1 MKLLI
6 YLKKNKMSM
15 RELAIRVG
23 VTPATM
29 SKIVN
34 QEMSPSLKTA
44 TKILFITGDELDF
57 LDLCSER
64 DMKELEQFYIEEE
77 TLNNNLKNVDGKTV
91 DV

>member
-77 TLNNNLKNVDGKTV
+77 RLKNNLKNVDGKTI

>member
-15 RELAIRVG
+15 RELSLRVG

-44 TKILFITGDELDF
+44 TKIVFITGDEIDF
-57 LDLCSER
+57 LDLCSVR
-64 DMKELEQFYIEEE
+64 DMNELDQFYIDELERRDKTE
-77 TLNNNLKNVDGKTV
+77 NVDKNIIEV
-91 DV
+91 

>member
-15 RELAIRVG
+15 RELALRVG

-34 QEMSPSLKTA
+34 LEMSPSLKTA

-77 TLNNNLKNVDGKTV
+77 RLKNNLKNVDGKTI

>member
-15 RELAIRVG
+15 RELALRVG

-57 LDLCSER
+57 LDLCSDR

-77 TLNNNLKNVDGKTV
+77 RLNNKLKNVDGKTV